1 MLLSVGPPVQDTNEM
16 NLPDWDWLVEAEMLD
31 IELLA
36 GVAKQ
41 TGSENLLRET
51 DR

>member
-1 MLLSVGPPVQDTNEM
+1 MLLSVGPPVQGTNEM

-36 GVAKQ
+36 GVTHA
-41 TGSENLLRET
+41 NLLRET